1 MRTQYCLGSLQNRV
15 LTTTI
20 WKPPL
25 PGFFK
30 VNVDRALFAKSKQS
44 GVGVIVR
51 DGEGN
56 VVAAMCRKLDLP
68 LSVLETEAKAF
79 EFALAFAEEVG
90 LRDVVFEADSQLLI
104 NAVHG
109 TGEATSSVL
118 NIIQGV
124 LRKVQ
129 GFRTF
134 DFLHTKRQGNAP
146 AHLLDQQAQKV
157 ESLVV
162 WLEECP
168 SQVAHACA
176 KDVSLFQSS
185 I

>member
-1 MRTQYCLGSLQNRV
+1 M
-15 LTTTI
+15 
-20 WKPPL
+20 PPP
-25 PGFFK
+25 PGYFK
-30 VNVDRALFAKSKQS
+30 VNVDGAIFAKSNQS

-51 DGEGN
+51 NEDGN

-68 LSVLETEAKAF
+68 LGVLETEAKAL
-79 EFALAFAEEVG
+79 EMGVAFAEEVG
-90 LRDVVFEADSQLLI
+90 LRDVVFEADSQVLI
-104 NAVHG
+104 NAIHG
-109 TGEATSSVL
+109 TGEAASSVQ

-124 LRKVQ
+124 LRRAQ

-146 AHLLDQQAQKV
+146 AHLLAHQAQKV
-157 ESLVV
+157 ESLAV

-176 KDVSLFQSS
+176 KDVFLFQSS

>member
-1 MRTQYCLGSLQNRV
+1 M
-15 LTTTI
+15 
-20 WKPPL
+20 
-25 PGFFK
+25 
-30 VNVDRALFAKSKQS
+30 
-44 GVGVIVR
+44 R
-51 DGEGN
+51 DGDGM

-68 LSVLETEAKAF
+68 LGVLETEAKAL
-79 EFALAFAEEVG
+79 EMGVVFAEEVG
-90 LRDVVFEADSQLLI
+90 LRDVVFEADSQVLI

-109 TGEATSSVL
+109 TGEAASSVQ

-124 LRKVQ
+124 LQKAQ

-134 DFLHTKRQGNAP
+134 DFLHTKRQA
-146 AHLLDQQAQKV
+146 QQAQKV
-157 ESLVV
+157 ESLAV

-176 KDVSLFQSS
+176 KDVSFFQSS